1 MQGIRRGG
9 HFIYDKHGLTSRLQQ
24 AIETWIE
31 KEGNELGCGQR
42 GGKNNC
48 LNSVEDLCWRYSENF
63 GLSKIEAL
71 RKDFRYSAVKLS
83 IKLIDNGFF
92 RKSVTSRK
100 LCLRKL
106 ALQNVLIY

>member
-24 AIETWIE
+24 VIETWIE
-31 KEGNELGCGQR
+31 KEGNELGCDKE
-42 GGKNNC
+42 GGTKLPQFC
-48 LNSVEDLCWRYSENF
+48 GGSVLEIFSESWLN
-63 GLSKIEAL
+63 KIEAL
-71 RKDFRYSAVKLS
+71 RRDFRYSAVKLS
-83 IKLIDNGFF
+83 IKLIDNEFF